1 MKKRSVISIIG
12 SVIGYAVI
20 AVLVAATIFVM
31 FSKAA
36 GRLVFIGNKSL
47 LWVMTESMEPV
58 IPERSYILVERID
71 AKDVRVG
78 DVIVFISDDPAILGS
93 YNTHRVAEI
102 VGDNESF
109 IMKGD
114 NNLAEDKYPA
124 RAENV
129 VAIYRRN
136 LEFLSMLGRFLTSR
150 IGLVSMIGLILAL
163 VMAMLMP
170 EMRRMRDSQEVE
182 AEKEHEAMIEAL
194 IAQEVEKLK
203 KQEAEKAAENPAP
216 ENSEGK

>member
-1 MKKRSVISIIG
+1 MKKRSVISVIG
-12 SVIGYAVI
+12 SVFGYAVI
-20 AVLVAATIFVM
+20 AVLVAATIFVL
-31 FSKAA
+31 FSKAS
-36 GRLVFIGNKSL
+36 GKLMFLGNKSL

-58 IPERSYILVERID
+58 IPERSYILVEKID
-71 AKDVRVG
+71 AKDVKVG

-93 YNTHRVAEI
+93 YNTHRVVEI

-114 NNLAEDKYPA
+114 NNLAQDQYPA

-129 VAIYRRN
+129 AAVYLKN

-150 IGLVSMIGLILAL
+150 PGLVSMIGLILAL

-170 EMRRMRDSQEVE
+170 EMRRLRDAQEFE
-182 AEKEHEAMIEAL
+182 AEKEHEALIDAL
-194 IAQEVEKLK
+194 VAQEVEKLK
-203 KQEAEKAAENPAP
+203 KQEAEKAAEKTAP